1 MRVYSYQ
8 IDEYHSGWTV
18 EGFLRSVHYSSR
30 VLTKLKKSPTGL
42 LCNGEHIRTVDKLS
56 TGDVL
61 RLELEDEPGSE
72 PPIDLPVE
80 IVYDDADLLIYDKPA
95 AMPCHPS
102 QRHREDTLANVFAYY
117 CLERK
122 LTIPFRQVNR
132 LDKDTTGLTVIAKNE
147 YVSSLL
153 NGRLEKEYLA
163 LTEGKFT
170 QPEGTIDAPI
180 RRLNEISTL
189 RLVAREGEEGAQS
202 AHTRYQAAAWG
213 RVDQEL
219 HPGAAESHTLLRVW
233 IATGRTHQI
242 RVHCASIGH
251 PLAGD
256 DLYGGSLALT
266 SQQMLRCYRIR
277 FLHPVKG
284 EWMEFSRPWEKEL
297 VRVMEETGIEE
308 SVLESLVGE
317 VPQPPGAGQR

>member
-8 IDEYHSGWTV
+8 IDELHSGWTV
-18 EGFLRSVHYSSR
+18 EAFLRAIHYSSR

-42 LCNGEHIRTVDKLS
+42 LCNGVHIRTVDKLS
-56 TGDVL
+56 PGDLL

-72 PPIDLPVE
+72 PPADLPVE
-80 IVYDDADLLIYDKPA
+80 IVYDDPDLLIYDKPA

-102 QRHREDTLANVFAYY
+102 QRHREDTLANVFANY
-117 CLERK
+117 CLERG

-147 YVSSLL
+147 YVSSRL

-163 LTEGKFT
+163 LTEGRFT
-170 QPEGTIDAPI
+170 QTEGVIDTPI

-189 RLVAREGEEGAQS
+189 RLVAKEGEEGAQS
-202 AHTRYQAAAWG
+202 ALTRYQAVAWG
-213 RVDQEL
+213 KVDL
-219 HPGAAESHTLLRVW
+219 GVHPGAAEAHTLLRVW

-266 SQQMLRCYRIR
+266 EQQMLRCYRIR

-297 VRVMEETGIEE
+297 ARVMGETGIDPRE
-308 SVLESLVGE
+308 LEALKA
-317 VPQPPGAGQR
+317 PCAGNRI